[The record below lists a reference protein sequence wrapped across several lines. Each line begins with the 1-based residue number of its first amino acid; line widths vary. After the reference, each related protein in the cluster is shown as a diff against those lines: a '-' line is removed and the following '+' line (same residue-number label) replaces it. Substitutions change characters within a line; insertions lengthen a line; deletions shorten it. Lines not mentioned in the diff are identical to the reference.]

1 MATLGNTSNEGE
13 ASNNNNNNPVLD
25 LTIARMAE
33 FFDDQI
39 NRWNER
45 GERAGVEVTDD
56 MALERF
62 QKFNPPKYNGEPGV
76 ETAEKWIESM
86 EKIYKAL
93 RYNDARKV
101 AFAEF

>member
-25 LTIARMAE
+25 STLAGMVE
-33 FFDDQI
+33 FFDDQR

-45 GERAGVEVTDD
+45 GGIARVEVTDD

-62 QKFNPPKYNGEPGV
+62 QKFNPPKYNEKPGV
-76 ETAEKWIESM
+76 EAAEK
-86 EKIYKAL
+86 
-93 RYNDARKV
+93 
-101 AFAEF
+101 